1 MTPMCCLAGGG
12 NLKPSWELLFQV
24 GDLTP
29 ARGTRLADLQ
39 ESESKI
45 KSFLFFF
52 FLDLL
57 VGLSYL
63 CPHGKSTV

>member
-1 MTPMCCLAGGG
+1 MTPMCCLAGGE
-12 NLKPSWELLFQV
+12 NLKPSWELLVQV

-29 ARGTRLADLQ
+29 ARGTRLVDLQ

-45 KSFLFFF
+45 KSFIF